1 MTKPKP
7 KHLFLTKEEL
17 ARRIRDGQS
26 IAKKNG
32 KHIGRPR
39 TVDRDKVHQLRRD
52 GCGMQT
58 IATALKCSKFA
69 IWYILKN
76 P

>member
-7 KHLFLTKEEL
+7 KHLFLTKKEL

-39 TVDRDKVHQLRRD
+39 TVDRDKVHQLRRGWLNRSQRLFTLLD
-52 GCGMQT
+52 KKIEQ
-58 IATALKCSKFA
+58 KE
-69 IWYILKN
+69 
-76 P
+76 